1 MARSVIWF
9 VVLLVSMQSLVANP
23 LAKGN
28 IKGMDE
34 NTRAAFKS
42 FYHTSLK
49 ENGIVGSS
57 FFLVHNNE
65 VAAQEFYGM
74 ANIDQ
79 QRKVDTDTIFH
90 WASITKTFT
99 GIAIM
104 QLRDRGLL
112 KLDDPIVK
120 YIPELRQVHDPFG
133 DTSEITIK
141 QLMTHSAG
149 FRDPTWPWREH
160 DWQPFEPERWEQ
172 LVAMFPYT
180 EIMFKPGS
188 QYSYSNLGVIFLGRV
203 IEQLS
208 GDPYQVYVD
217 KNIFKPLEMYR
228 SYFDSTPYHLLS
240 NRSHSYY
247 LKNGKLSAGV
257 FDVDTG
263 ITVSNGGLN
272 SPMTDMVKYLYFLS
286 GGSRDPKRTSI
297 YEGILSRTS
306 LEEMFTPQIRIEAPD
321 FAQGESN
328 RRDWVGLSFFIEE
341 SNGMHLI
348 CHSGSQNGFVSHFY
362 LDQKSHTAY
371 IVSFNTDAEGTEK
384 DKRDSRTLDLKL
396 KQYVLKSLFPLF
408 V

>member
-1 MARSVIWF
+1 
-9 VVLLVSMQSLVANP
+9 MQSLVANP

-57 FFLVHNNE
+57 FLLVHSNE

-133 DTSEITIK
+133 DTSEITIR
-141 QLMTHSAG
+141 QLMSHSAG

-160 DWQPFEPERWEQ
+160 DWQPFEPDRWEQ

-188 QYSYSNLGVIFLGRV
+188 KYSYSNLGVIFLGRV

-228 SYFDSTPYHLLS
+228 SYFDSTPYHLLA

-247 LKNGKLSAGV
+247 LKDGKLSAGV

-306 LEEMFTPQIRIEAPD
+306 LEEMFTPQIRIETPD

-341 SNGMHLI
+341 SSGMHLI

-362 LDQKSHTAY
+362 LDQKSHTSD
-371 IVSFNTDAEGTEK
+371 IVSFNTDAEGT
-384 DKRDSRTLDLKL
+384 
-396 KQYVLKSLFPLF
+396 
-408 V
+408 

>member
-1 MARSVIWF
+1 
-9 VVLLVSMQSLVANP
+9 
-23 LAKGN
+23 
-28 IKGMDE
+28 
-34 NTRAAFKS
+34 
-42 FYHTSLK
+42 
-49 ENGIVGSS
+49 
-57 FFLVHNNE
+57 
-65 VAAQEFYGM
+65 
-74 ANIDQ
+74 
-79 QRKVDTDTIFH
+79 
-90 WASITKTFT
+90 
-99 GIAIM
+99 
-104 QLRDRGLL
+104 
-112 KLDDPIVK
+112 
-120 YIPELRQVHDPFG
+120 
-133 DTSEITIK
+133 
-141 QLMTHSAG
+141 
-149 FRDPTWPWREH
+149 
-160 DWQPFEPERWEQ
+160 
-172 LVAMFPYT
+172 
-180 EIMFKPGS
+180 
-188 QYSYSNLGVIFLGRV
+188 
-203 IEQLS
+203 
-208 GDPYQVYVD
+208 
-217 KNIFKPLEMYR
+217 MYR

>member
-1 MARSVIWF
+1 
-9 VVLLVSMQSLVANP
+9 MQSLVANP

-57 FFLVHNNE
+57 FFLVHNDE

-133 DTSEITIK
+133 DTSEITIR

-341 SNGMHLI
+341 SSGMHLV
-348 CHSGSQNGFVSHFY
+348 CHSGSQNGFISHFY
-362 LDQKSHTAY
+362 LDQKSQTAY
-371 IVSFNTDAEGTEK
+371 IVTFNTDAEGTVQ
-384 DKRDSRTLDLKL
+384 DKRDTRTLDLRL
-396 KQYVLKSLFPLF
+396 KQYVLKYLFPLF